1 MANRV
6 QERLKFVEGVYGDNW
21 RKLRE
26 SEGKSVRE
34 FQKTIPMSFSSIS
47 KIENEITPPT
57 IAQINL
63 YQEHFHCS
71 LDYLTGHTTVK
82 DVELSKMSEF
92 TGLTENSLINLNLL
106 SKCKSEKPKYTFVD
120 DKYFDIPRC
129 VNHFFSDI
137 AIFKFFT
144 MMNNVMCEKD
154 ILENR
159 KKKFIEYL
167 QKYEI
172 PQKNDLMSQ
181 AAELHLKYGA
191 NDPINPA
198 TLLVEQND
206 SVEFSIFKL
215 QKFFLSIIDKL

>member
-1 MANRV
+1 MANKK
-6 QERLKFVEGVYGDNW
+6 QPNLEYQLGYNDNF

-26 SEGKSVRE
+26 KKGLTQKQLADKLHIVHSTISDIEKGKN
-34 FQKTIPMSFSSIS
+34 T
-47 KIENEITPPT
+47 PT
-57 IAQINL
+57 IEQLQL
-63 YQEHFHCS
+63 YHNYFNVS
-71 LDYLTGHTTVK
+71 YDYLLGYTNVT
-82 DVELSKMSEF
+82 DVEMSKMSEF

-144 MMNNVMCEKD
+144 MMNNIMCEKD
-154 ILENR
+154 ILEKR

-181 AAELHLKYGA
+181 AADLHIKYGA